1 MTNLH
6 DDVID
11 SRDIIERIEELEST
25 QTDLVERLSN
35 GEISESDMKA
45 FDDEEGKEL
54 DMLRELAEEAE
65 QYSSDWKYGETLIH
79 EDYFVEYCMEMLKDC
94 GELPTNIP
102 WYVVIDEEATA
113 ENLKSDYVE
122 LELNGQTYYMRIS

>member
-6 DDVID
+6 DAVID
-11 SRDIIERIEELEST
+11 SRDIIKRIEELEST
-25 QTDLVERLSN
+25 QADLVERLSN

-54 DMLRELAEEAE
+54 DMLREFAAEAS
-65 QYSSDWKYGETLIH
+65 QYSSDWEYGETLIH
-79 EDYFVEYCMEMLKDC
+79 EDYFVEYCMEILKDC

-102 WYVVIDEEATA
+102 WYIVIDEEATA
-113 ENLKSDYVE
+113 ENLKPDNIVAGTI
-122 LELNGQTYYMRIS
+122 LRNIA